1 VPGLRLVKEALRE
14 GVSVPRPG
22 RRPSVARAA
31 RAAGRP
37 SPALPA
43 LPAAR
48 WCRLLR
54 RATLGAVQRQFRQV
68 DVFTETPYRGNPV
81 AVVLDADGLTD
92 EQMQRF
98 AHWTNLSETT
108 FVLPPDE
115 AGADYRVRIFMPGGE
130 LPFAGHP
137 TLGTCHA
144 WLEAG
149 GQPARAGVVTQQCA
163 AGLIAIRQ
171 TEAGLAFAAPPLLR
185 AGPVDESL
193 LLRIASV
200 LGISRSDVVDA
211 QWADNGPGWVAV
223 LLSSADAVLALQPGL
238 VDLDLGVAG
247 LYPPGSPQA
256 LEVRAFFPKDGA
268 TAEDP
273 VTGSLN
279 ASLAQWL
286 LGSGQLT
293 APYSVS
299 QGTALGRRG
308 RVHVSQDPDGAIWVG
323 GGTVTCV
330 YGLADL

>member
-1 VPGLRLVKEALRE
+1 
-14 GVSVPRPG
+14 
-22 RRPSVARAA
+22 
-31 RAAGRP
+31 
-37 SPALPA
+37 
-43 LPAAR
+43 
-48 WCRLLR
+48 
-54 RATLGAVQRQFRQV
+54 
-68 DVFTETPYRGNPV
+68 
-81 AVVLDADGLTD
+81 
-92 EQMQRF
+92 
-98 AHWTNLSETT
+98 
-108 FVLPPDE
+108 
-115 AGADYRVRIFMPGGE
+115 
-130 LPFAGHP
+130 
-137 TLGTCHA
+137 
-144 WLEAG
+144 
-149 GQPARAGVVTQQCA
+149 VVTQQCA

-200 LGISRSDVVDA
+200 LGISRGDVVDA